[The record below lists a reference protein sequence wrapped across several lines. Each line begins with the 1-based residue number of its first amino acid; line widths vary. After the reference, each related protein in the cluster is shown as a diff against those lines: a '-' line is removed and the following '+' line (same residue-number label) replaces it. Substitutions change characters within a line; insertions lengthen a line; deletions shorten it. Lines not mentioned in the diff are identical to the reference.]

1 MLDKVNLLGPVQ
13 LVLERLQH
21 VPIFDA
27 KNLEGN
33 VAVARRL
40 VVDQEHNSWA
50 NLDLVNV
57 LVVYRV
63 QVRVILEVPNLV
75 HLVRRRVGQNLAVD
89 VIKLDKSRIFEGLR
103 LEYGKASVWL
113 LSLDVPVWG
122 LGFRV

>member
-1 MLDKVNLLGPVQ
+1 M
-13 LVLERLQH
+13 LERLQH

-122 LGFRV
+122 LGFRVEGGGWRV